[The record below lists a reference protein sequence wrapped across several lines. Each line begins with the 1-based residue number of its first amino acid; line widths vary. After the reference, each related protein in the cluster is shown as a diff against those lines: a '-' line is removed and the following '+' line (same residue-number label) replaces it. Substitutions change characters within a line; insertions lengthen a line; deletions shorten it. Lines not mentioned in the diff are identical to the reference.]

1 VGSRQRSLEALDVSN
16 FWNNRRVLITGHT
29 GFKGAWLT
37 LWLGLHGAHVVG
49 IALKPEQPPGLL
61 EQFALTDEI
70 EHHIID
76 IRDSEKLRQRV
87 VDAQPEIVFHLAAQ
101 ALVRRS
107 YQRPADTWNTNV
119 IGTINLMDSLRQLDS
134 PFVAVVVTSDKVY
147 LNRDWEYGYRE
158 TDALGGHD
166 PYSSSKAAVEIAV
179 VSWRQ
184 SFFTNP
190 LGAAVATGRAGN
202 VLGGGD
208 WAEDRIV
215 PDLIRSFTNG
225 RELGIRNPAATRPWQ
240 HVLEPL
246 AGYLQLAEHM
256 KTAQQSGNFERSVE
270 LCSAWNFGPLPESN
284 RTVQQL
290 VETAT
295 EFWPGRWSDQSQAD
309 APHEAR
315 FLGLSIEKACRSLNW
330 YPRWN
335 FRECVRRTI
344 DWYRRVQDGEN
355 PRHVAEEQI
364 GAYECNSGN

>member
-1 VGSRQRSLEALDVSN
+1 MSN
-16 FWNNRRVLITGHT
+16 FWNDRRVLVTGHT

-37 LWLGLHGAHVVG
+37 LWLRLHGAKVSGV
-49 IALKPEQPPGLL
+49 ALESEMPPGLL
-61 EQFALTDEI
+61 DQFALTDEI
-70 EHHIID
+70 DHHIVD
-76 IRDSEKLRQRV
+76 IRDSEKLCQKV
-87 VDAQPEIVFHLAAQ
+87 VQAQPEIVFHLAAQ

-107 YQRPADTWNTNV
+107 YQQPSDTWSTNV
-119 IGTINLMDSLRQLDS
+119 TGTINLMDSLRQLDS
-134 PFVAVVVTSDKVY
+134 PFVAVIVTSDKVY
-147 LNRDWEYGYRE
+147 LNREWEHGYRE
-158 TDALGGHD
+158 TDSLGGHD

-179 VSWRQ
+179 GSWRQ

-190 LGAAVATGRAGN
+190 LDGAVATGRAGN
-202 VLGGGD
+202 VIGGGD

-215 PDLIRSFTNG
+215 PDLIRSFTAG
-225 RELGIRNPAATRPWQ
+225 EELGIRNPTATRPWQ

-256 KTAQQSGNFERSVE
+256 KITQENGNAAQMGQ

-290 VETAT
+290 VETAI
-295 EFWPGRWSDQSQAD
+295 ESWPGRWSDQSQVD

-315 FLGLSIEKACRSLNW
+315 FLGLSIDKACRSLDW

-335 FRECVRRTI
+335 FRESVRRTI

-364 GAYECNSGN
+364 RSYECNSKN